1 MPPPP
6 PPKRRCSSRFGT
18 AAEPGTR
25 VSAVPAWQEAT
36 QRVSWN
42 FVSPFLLAA
51 TQLMLA
57 AHARNLD
64 KDCVGISELGK
75 VLANTD
81 SCSSRDRATRTPR
94 GAGIDFVV
102 ADMAHNTT
110 IKSTKKNIVSQW
122 LAISYSIL

>member
-6 PPKRRCSSRFGT
+6 PLKRRCSFRFGT

-81 SCSSRDRATRTPR
+81 SCSSRDRATRTLC
-94 GAGIDFVV
+94 GACMDLFIGVTHANMLGAFQTVGGRLETIQV
-102 ADMAHNTT
+102 AAVR
-110 IKSTKKNIVSQW
+110 K
-122 LAISYSIL
+122 